1 MKNKSNFATKQYQSV
16 PNLVPL
22 DICKFATQAL
32 IFSEADYVIKHGM
45 MKNED
50 IQVAGSQ
57 SFYGNPVTEALL
69 VMVLPKIEEIVEDKL
84 LPTYSYARIYRNN
97 AILKLHRDRPSC
109 EVSVSIQLASVGVQ
123 NKDGWAIS
131 MDGKNIHLS
140 DSDGVIYNGLKV
152 EHGRDE
158 LVCESNGF
166 QAQVFLHYVR
176 ASGRFARFCFDRRIG
191 LGITS
196 SG

>member
-1 MKNKSNFATKQYQSV
+1 MKNESNFATKQYQSV

-32 IFSEADYVIKHGM
+32 IFSEADYVTKHGM
-45 MKNED
+45 IKNGD
-50 IQVAGSQ
+50 SQVPGSQ

-123 NKDGWAIS
+123 NQGGWAIS

-140 DSDGVIYNGLKV
+140 DSDGVVYNGIKV

-158 LVCESNGF
+158 LVCEETGF

-191 LGITS
+191 LGIS
-196 SG
+196 

>member
-32 IFSEADYVIKHGM
+32 IFSEADYVTKHGM

-50 IQVAGSQ
+50 TQVAGSQ
-57 SFYGNPVTEALL
+57 SFYGNPVTESLL

-109 EVSVSIQLASVGVQ
+109 EVSVSIQLASVGVKNQ
-123 NKDGWAIS
+123 GGWAIS
-131 MDGKNIHLS
+131 MDGKNIHLG
-140 DSDGVIYNGLKV
+140 DSDGVVYNGLKV
-152 EHGRDE
+152 EHGRDQ
-158 LVCESNGF
+158 LICEETGF

-176 ASGRFARFCFDRRIG
+176 ANGRFSRFCFDRRIG
-191 LGITS
+191 LGIS
-196 SG
+196 